1 MNQSFFTT
9 VVDLAKIGA
18 AGVGLAIFLM
28 VFMMV
33 FRGKPV
39 DPATARLREKFLIWG
54 FAFAV
59 VTGILALLPPLLQ
72 KESGPL
78 SMRLAFSPDFATE
91 SLTPP
96 RILLPDGTISKPDEK
111 FQLRSSSGTQVLTIG
126 VDAALKDVRNLKS
139 ANGALLQSVSAAENQ
154 RDTLAAHVATE
165 SPAPAAQQGLEN
177 KAAEADLLRGQVT
190 ESVKAGDYDKANR
203 LSLRLRNSIR
213 TAAPSVAAIVQPHP

>member
-1 MNQSFFTT
+1 MDQSFFTT

-59 VTGILALLPPLLQ
+59 VTGVLGLLPPLLQ
-72 KESGPL
+72 KEGGPIA
-78 SMRLAFSPDFATE
+78 MRLSFSPDFASE

-96 RILLPDGTISKPDEK
+96 KILLPDGTISKPDEK
-111 FQLRSSSGTQVLTIG
+111 FQLRNSSGTQVLTIG
-126 VDAALKDVRNLKS
+126 VDAALKDVRNLKT
-139 ANGALLQSVSAAENQ
+139 AALALNQGVSVAQEQ
-154 RDTLAAHVATE
+154 RDALAARLGTE
-165 SPAPAAQQGLEN
+165 SPAPAAQKGLED
-177 KAAEADLLRGQVT
+177 KSAETDVLRGQFNQ
-190 ESVKAGDYDKANR
+190 SVKAGDYDKANT
-203 LSLRLRNSIR
+203 LSVRLRNSIL
-213 TAAPSVAAIVQPHP
+213 TSAPAVAAIVQPHP

>member
-1 MNQSFFTT
+1 MDQSFFTT

-54 FAFAV
+54 VAFAV
-59 VTGILALLPPLLQ
+59 VTGVFGLLPPLLQ
-72 KESGPL
+72 KEGGPIA
-78 SMRLAFSPDFATE
+78 MRLSFSPDFATE

-111 FQLRSSSGTQVLTIG
+111 FQLRNTSGTQVLTVG
-126 VDAALKDVRNLKS
+126 VDAALRDVRNLKS

-154 RDTLAAHVATE
+154 RDALAAHVATD

-177 KAAEADLLRGQVT
+177 KAAEAGVLRGQVT
-190 ESVKAGDYDKANR
+190 ESLKAGDYDKANK
-203 LSLRLRNSIR
+203 LSLRLRTSIY
-213 TAAPSVAAIVQPHP
+213 TAGPSVAAIVRPDP